1 MGCLQSSD
9 VTALPETKKT
19 RLWLGNV
26 GLPPSVGSR
35 DFVFLSHDLGR
46 LPRRSENLN
55 LGLGEQVK
63 QKGRAA
69 SSF

>member
-9 VTALPETKKT
+9 VTALPETKNQALVRKC
-19 RLWLGNV
+19 GS
-26 GLPPSVGSR
+26 PQSAGSR
-35 DFVFLSHDLGR
+35 DFVFLSHNLGR

-63 QKGRAA
+63 QKGKAA